1 MTAKRITFVTL
12 LAVALSFTAALA
24 AKDPL
29 KGTWRWNL
37 PAGTGNANTERT
49 LTLLPKERDLLG
61 KIWRHECPQGPIPDQ
76 TIRHATFQD
85 GAIAFIVHARYG
97 EKPVALRY
105 RGQVRGDTI
114 RGTIE
119 RSGIDGGSPVKVAW
133 VATRLR

>member
-1 MTAKRITFVTL
+1 MHAKRIVLVTF
-12 LAVALSFTAALA
+12 LAAALCATAALA

-29 KGTWRWNL
+29 KGTWRWTL
-37 PAGTGNANTERT
+37 PAGTGNPNTERT
-49 LTLLPKERDLLG
+49 LTLLPKERDLIG
-61 KIWRHECPQGPIPDQ
+61 KIWHHECPQGPIPDQ
-76 TIRHATFQD
+76 TIRHAFYQD

-105 RGQVRGDTI
+105 RGRVQGDTI